1 MGYYVVPGTCTCT
14 ACSHDTQYTRRL
26 GVDYR
31 LQGHA
36 ENLLK
41 HVLRQKFGR
50 LSVGD
55 FLYVIVVMYTARAEQ
70 GLASLR

>member
-1 MGYYVVPGTCTCT
+1 MCSILTSHPSLNIGYGP
-14 ACSHDTQYTRRL
+14 RRL
-26 GVDYR
+26 R
-31 LQGHA
+31 SQGHA

-55 FLYVIVVMYTARAEQ
+55 FLYVIAVMYTARAEQ